1 MWNDLLSLLLSQLR
15 ISFALLQTTAEFPV
29 VLTRISDCLSQVTDL
44 QQNATKMAASV
55 ADSSNII
62 RSLIVQAEDHR
73 LLQQM

>member
-15 ISFALLQTTAEFPV
+15 ISFALLQTTAEFPAA
-29 VLTRISDCLSQVTDL
+29 LTRISDCLNQVTDL

>member
-1 MWNDLLSLLLSQLR
+1 MWKYLLSLLLSQLG
-15 ISFALLQTTAEFPV
+15 IFFVLLQTTAEFPA
-29 VLTRISDCLSQVTDL
+29 VLTRISDCLNQVTDL

-62 RSLIVQAEDHR
+62 RSLIVQAEDLR